1 MKEFFIKNWTTITLS
16 ILGVI
21 FVYLLVRVFTPTPD
35 MSELNKYK
43 LEEIDKHINE
53 VKTLQKNLSDSIKVY
68 QHKIDDID
76 NIIFNMKKIIFL
88 ILFVF
93 VSFISEAQIKKSVDT
108 TQMSI
113 PYNIVQKILVDLN
126 DYDKLKELS
135 RLDKKEITELN
146 SKIVLLEKTNKTWVE
161 KDSLSGQI
169 ILQTEEKVKIYK
181 EENKRLN
188 KEYKRLKTKNTLFNI
203 ISGVIIAPLTYLL
216 IIK

>member
-1 MKEFFIKNWTTITLS
+1 
-16 ILGVI
+16 
-21 FVYLLVRVFTPTPD
+21 
-35 MSELNKYK
+35 
-43 LEEIDKHINE
+43 
-53 VKTLQKNLSDSIKVY
+53 
-68 QHKIDDID
+68 
-76 NIIFNMKKIIFL
+76 MKKIIFL

-161 KDSLSGQI
+161 KDSLNGQI
-169 ILQTEEKVKIYK
+169 ILQTEEKVKIYQ
-181 EENKRLN
+181 EENKNLN
-188 KEYKRLKTKNTLFNI
+188 KENKRLKTKNTLFNI

>member
-1 MKEFFIKNWTTITLS
+1 MK
-16 ILGVI
+16 
-21 FVYLLVRVFTPTPD
+21 
-35 MSELNKYK
+35 
-43 LEEIDKHINE
+43 
-53 VKTLQKNLSDSIKVY
+53 Q
-68 QHKIDDID
+68 
-76 NIIFNMKKIIFL
+76 IIFL

-108 TQMSI
+108 IQMSI
-113 PYNIVQKILVDLN
+113 PYNIVQKILFDLN

-135 RLDKKEITELN
+135 MLDKKEITELN
-146 SKIVLLEKTNKTWVE
+146 NKIVLLEKTNKTWVE

>member
-1 MKEFFIKNWTTITLS
+1 MK
-16 ILGVI
+16 
-21 FVYLLVRVFTPTPD
+21 
-35 MSELNKYK
+35 
-43 LEEIDKHINE
+43 
-53 VKTLQKNLSDSIKVY
+53 Q
-68 QHKIDDID
+68 
-76 NIIFNMKKIIFL
+76 IIFL
-88 ILFVF
+88 ISFVF

-113 PYNIVQKILVDLN
+113 PYNIVQKILFDLN

-135 RLDKKEITELN
+135 MLDKKEITELN
-146 SKIVLLEKTNKTWVE
+146 NKIVLLEKTNKTWVE

>member
-1 MKEFFIKNWTTITLS
+1 
-16 ILGVI
+16 
-21 FVYLLVRVFTPTPD
+21 
-35 MSELNKYK
+35 
-43 LEEIDKHINE
+43 
-53 VKTLQKNLSDSIKVY
+53 
-68 QHKIDDID
+68 
-76 NIIFNMKKIIFL
+76 MKKIIFL

-188 KEYKRLKTKNTLFNI
+188 KEYKRLKTNNTLFNI